1 MPWIRFWHQGRCPSG
16 HNDEESR
23 YEWFERRLDD
33 NQLRDHADELVPSWR
48 REAERG
54 YKYGFEVVRG
64 RLPARIRDRL
74 VVNYERAKAN
84 AERMLDNLNSKKAV
98 PKPKKLRSRK
108 KSPTAWDLVGSSKS
122 EV

>member
-16 HNDEESR
+16 LNDIESS

-48 REAERG
+48 RDAERG

-74 VVNYERAKAN
+74 VANYERVKVN
-84 AERMLDNLNSKKAV
+84 AERMLDILNRLSKPE
-98 PKPKKLRSRK
+98 PKPKKPRRK
-108 KSPTAWDLVGSSKS
+108 SAPTAWDRVGSSKS